1 VNVAARLEGQA
12 PPGGIL
18 ISGNVHEAVI
28 GRLKATFDDLGTL
41 SLKNIERRVHTFRV
55 TWNAADWNVTTQATA
70 RPSIGAIAQSADAP
84 PALPDKPSIA
94 VLPFVNMSGDPQ
106 QEYFTDGITEDMIT
120 ELSRFRSLF
129 VIARNSSFSYKGK
142 SPDIRQVGRDLG
154 VRYVLEGSIRK
165 ASNRVRVT
173 GQLIDTLTGSH
184 IWAERY
190 DRVLEDIF
198 AVQEELTQSIVRAIA
213 PQIEAAE
220 QEQLRRRRPENLG
233 AYEIAVRAWA
243 KAWEAFSKADRAL
256 RESAIADART
266 ALAIDARSSIAL
278 NALALAQWQHIVQG
292 TAKDADAIWR
302 EGLEAA
308 NKAIEA
314 DRSDSNA
321 YAARARLLVHAS
333 DRDRIVEALA
343 NARQGNALN
352 PHNLVSLVA
361 LAYVENVAGNSESA
375 IEHLHEALRL
385 SPRDPVRYLLYLQ
398 LTQASICCGDYANGV
413 AYALLGIG
421 EAPSFPLLH
430 VVLAISYVG
439 LSEIAQAKA
448 TLDEARRVGPDL
460 VERRLAGG
468 WVFRKPEHHRRMTT
482 FLRIAAGLE
491 DPSAADVLR

>member
-1 VNVAARLEGQA
+1 MTGERVVRRLAAILAVDVVGYSRLMGRDESGTLAQLKAHRAERLEPTLARHGGRLVKPTGDGALVEFASAVDAVGAAIEFQQAMAEANRDRLEDTAIVFRIGLHLGDLLVEGDDLYGDGVNVAARLEGEA

-28 GRLKATFDDLGTL
+28 GRLKATFDDLGSL
-41 SLKNIERRVHTFRV
+41 SLKNIERHVHAFRV
-55 TWNAADWNVTTQATA
+55 TWNAADWTVVAQATDT
-70 RPSIGAIAQSADAP
+70 PSIGTAPRPADVP
-84 PALPDKPSIA
+84 LALPDKPSIA
-94 VLPFVNMSGDPQ
+94 VLPFANMSGDPE
-106 QEYFTDGITEDMIT
+106 QEYFTDGITEDIIT

-129 VIARNSSFSYKGK
+129 VIARNSSFSYKGN
-142 SPDIRQVGRDLG
+142 SPDVRQVGRDLG

-220 QEQLRRRRPENLG
+220 QEKLRRQRPGNLG
-233 AYEIAVRAWA
+233 AYEIAVRAGA
-243 KAWEAFSKADRAL
+243 KAWEAFSKADREL
-256 RESAIADART
+256 RELAIADARA
-266 ALAIDARSSIAL
+266 ALDIDARSSIAL

-292 TAKDADAIWR
+292 TAGDPDAIWR

-308 NKAIEA
+308 DRAIEA

-361 LAYVENVAGNSESA
+361 LAYVENVAGKF
-375 IEHLHEALRL
+375 R
-385 SPRDPVRYLLYLQ
+385 
-398 LTQASICCGDYANGV
+398 
-413 AYALLGIG
+413 
-421 EAPSFPLLH
+421 
-430 VVLAISYVG
+430 
-439 LSEIAQAKA
+439 
-448 TLDEARRVGPDL
+448 
-460 VERRLAGG
+460 ERN
-468 WVFRKPEHHRRMTT
+468 
-482 FLRIAAGLE
+482 
-491 DPSAADVLR
+491 